1 MDRSELERLD
11 FSGCASCISFNLR
24 RATRSVTQL
33 FDDFM
38 RPSGLLSTQFTLLVG
53 IVTHGSATI
62 NRLADSLGMDRT
74 TMSRNLRPLEKMGLI
89 DILAGKDRRTRVV
102 IATDQGRETL
112 HIAYPLWKQAQSQM
126 IEVLGSD
133 RSDRLLSDLAM
144 AIHATQSQPA

>member
-1 MDRSELERLD
+1 MD

-33 FDDFM
+33 FDDIM

-74 TMSRNLRPLEKMGLI
+74 TMSRNLRPLERMELI
-89 DILAGKDRRTRVV
+89 DILPGKDRRTRVV
-102 IATDQGRETL
+102 IATDLGRKTL
-112 HIAYPLWKQAQSQM
+112 EEAYPLWEKAQSQM

-133 RSDRLLSDLAM
+133 RSNRLLADLAT
-144 AIHATQSQPA
+144 AIDASRLEAHANPS

>member
-1 MDRSELERLD
+1 
-11 FSGCASCISFNLR
+11 
-24 RATRSVTQL
+24 
-33 FDDFM
+33 
-38 RPSGLLSTQFTLLVG
+38 FTLLVG
-53 IVTHGSATI
+53 IVSHGSATI
-62 NRLADSLGMDRT
+62 NRLADTLGMDRT

-112 HIAYPLWKQAQSQM
+112 HKAYPLWEQAQSRM

-144 AIHATQSQPA
+144 AIHAAQPQPS